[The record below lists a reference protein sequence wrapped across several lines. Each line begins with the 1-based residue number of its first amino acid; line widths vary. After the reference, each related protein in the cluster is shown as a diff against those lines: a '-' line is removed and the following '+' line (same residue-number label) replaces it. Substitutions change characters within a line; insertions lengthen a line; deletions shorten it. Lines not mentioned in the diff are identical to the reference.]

1 MDKNLNINDILKNVQ
16 IEEKLV
22 TDQAVFVST
31 TSAASRTA
39 IHIIIST
46 SCSCHC
52 STSIELTDC

>member
-1 MDKNLNINDILKNVQ
+1 MILKKSVQ

-31 TSAASRTA
+31 TSAASRMA